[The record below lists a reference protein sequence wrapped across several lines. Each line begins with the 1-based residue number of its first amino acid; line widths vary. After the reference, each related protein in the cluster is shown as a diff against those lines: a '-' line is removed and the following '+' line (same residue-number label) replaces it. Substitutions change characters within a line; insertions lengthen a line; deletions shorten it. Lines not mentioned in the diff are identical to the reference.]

1 MAWLW
6 GCVCS
11 TTRTCAAGVF
21 RAYSRRDVS
30 GGAELVVVRHRM
42 LMLRG
47 LSTRKKTAQVLT
59 RALRIVTTPNC
70 HIAIW
75 RCSLVFCSAYATRKR
90 SKGERS
96 VYHVYECTIRFSAL
110 ALGAIGL
117 RGNLTNKRITPAYP
131 GSYKHFWQE
140 GRSSAIV
147 SYAIPAQIALS
158 RGGCKF
164 FFHQVK
170 KGLDKGRGIYIWSMV
185 WWEKRV
191 FFRKC
196 IYTCRN
202 AQGKHKFVRFR
213 GSPMGS
219 K

>member
-6 GCVCS
+6 VCVCS
-11 TTRTCAAGVF
+11 TTRMCAAGVF
-21 RAYSRRDVS
+21 RAYSSRDVFC
-30 GGAELVVVRHRM
+30 GAALVVLRHR
-42 LMLRG
+42 LLILRG

-59 RALRIVTTPNC
+59 SALGIVTTPNC
-70 HIAIW
+70 YIAIW
-75 RCSLVFCSAYATRKR
+75 RYSLVFCSADAPRKR
-90 SKGERS
+90 RKGERS

-117 RGNLTNKRITPAYP
+117 PRNLTNKRITPASP

-147 SYAIPAQIALS
+147 SYAIPAQIVLS
-158 RGGCKF
+158 RGVCKF

-170 KGLDKGRGIYIWSMV
+170 KGLDKGRGSYIWSMV

-196 IYTCRN
+196 IYSCRN
-202 AQGKHKFVRFR
+202 A
-213 GSPMGS
+213 
-219 K
+219 